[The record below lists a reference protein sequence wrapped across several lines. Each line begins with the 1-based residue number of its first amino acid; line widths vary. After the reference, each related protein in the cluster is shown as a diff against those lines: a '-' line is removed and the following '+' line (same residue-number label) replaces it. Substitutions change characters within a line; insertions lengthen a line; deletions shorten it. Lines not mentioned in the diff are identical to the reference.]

1 MILYEFRSAPVR
13 GAYAA
18 IALLMTMFF
27 MLWCAASASAAFSS
41 PQPISGAD
49 AATKGP
55 AVAQDSSSSQIVAWV
70 RASDKHVLARR
81 VTDAGVLGN
90 TLDLS
95 SEADKSDTTPAVATA
110 DPTGAVTVVWMRAAD
125 QHVVAVRI
133 PAGGAP
139 GSVIDVSGGMVAASS
154 QSNAAADGLGNVHV
168 VWRNGSN
175 SHVTSRTLSPG
186 GSVGSATDVSATD
199 PEAAL
204 WGTAPNVTADA
215 SGNRFFTYHRNTDCH
230 IMLRALS
237 SAGVLGP
244 AIDVSQQPFKAVG
257 DTSPSVATAGG
268 NVVLV
273 WHRDGDIYDHADDTV
288 YFNFVTGG
296 TTPGTPTQLSADGDV
311 SMMGIG
317 ISGGPDGNFG
327 VTWQGRTSA
336 EVWYRGIGSNGAPL
350 GSPQQLSSGASK
362 ADGAPAVGIGPS
374 AGTAVAWSAAD
385 GTVNLTSS
393 TGTYSPPPVIP
404 AIGKPTLYL
413 VKGSVALKGT
423 KLRFKVTCAGAAC
436 AGKAKFTDRKRKK
449 VWAKG
454 AFSLGV
460 GKTTQFT
467 VKLNAKARAKLRKSG
482 SLKGYL
488 SVSVTGGS
496 STGAA
501 VKLRRR

>member
-1 MILYEFRSAPVR
+1 MNLYTRRTAVTLIAATVSA
-13 GAYAA
+13 
-18 IALLMTMFF
+18 LCL
-27 MLWCAASASAAFSS
+27 ASPAGAAFSS

-55 AVAQDSSSSQIVAWV
+55 AVAQDSASSQIVAWV
-70 RASDKHVLARR
+70 RASDKHVLSRR
-81 VTDAGVLGN
+81 ATDAGVLGT
-90 TLDLS
+90 TLDVSL
-95 SEADKSDTTPAVATA
+95 EANKSDSTSVVATA
-110 DPTGAVTVVWMRAAD
+110 DPTGAVTLVWMRAAD

-139 GSVIDVSGGMVAASS
+139 GGVIDVSGGMVAASS

-186 GSVGSATDVSATD
+186 GSVGAATDVSATD

-237 SAGVLGP
+237 SGGVLGP

-257 DTSPSVATAGG
+257 DTSPSIATAGG

-288 YFNFVTGG
+288 YFNLVTGG
-296 TTPGTPTQLSADGDV
+296 TTPGTPTQLSATGDV

-317 ISGGPDGNFG
+317 AAAGPDGNFG
-327 VTWQGRTSA
+327 VTWQGRTSG
-336 EVWYRGIGSNGAPL
+336 EVWFRGIGTGGTPL
-350 GSPQQLSSGASK
+350 GTPQQLSAGASK
-362 ADGAPAVGIGPS
+362 ADGAPAIGIGPS

-393 TGTYSPPPVIP
+393 TGTYSPPAKISQGVPKVV
-404 AIGKPTLYL
+404 L
-413 VKGSVALKGT
+413 VKGSAALKGT
-423 KLRFKVTCAGAAC
+423 KLRFKVSCEGANCAGS
-436 AGKAKFTDRKRKK
+436 AKLTDRKRKK
-449 VWAKG
+449 IWAK
-454 AFSLGV
+454 AKFSLGA
-460 GKTTQFT
+460 GATKQIT
-467 VKLNAKARAKLRKSG
+467 VKLNSKARAKLRKSG
-482 SLKGYL
+482 SLRGFL
-488 SVSVTGGS
+488 SVNVTGGS
-496 STGAA
+496 PTGAA

>member
-1 MILYEFRSAPVR
+1 MTLIATTVSA
-13 GAYAA
+13 
-18 IALLMTMFF
+18 LCL
-27 MLWCAASASAAFSS
+27 ASPASAAFSS

-81 VTDAGVLGN
+81 ATDAGVLGT

-95 SEADKSDTTPAVATA
+95 LEANKSDSTSVVATA
-110 DPTGAVTVVWMRAAD
+110 DPAGAVTLVWMRAAD

-139 GSVIDVSGGMVAASS
+139 GSVIDVSGGMVAGSS

-186 GSVGSATDVSATD
+186 GSVGAATDVSATD

-237 SAGVLGP
+237 SGGVLGP
-244 AIDVSQQPFKAVG
+244 AVDVSQQPFKAVG
-257 DTSPSVATAGG
+257 DTSPSIATAGG

-296 TTPGTPTQLSADGDV
+296 TTPGTPTQLSATGDV

-317 ISGGPDGNFG
+317 ISGGPDGSFG

-336 EVWYRGIGSNGAPL
+336 EVWYRGIGSTGTPL
-350 GSPQQLSSGASK
+350 LAPQQLSSGASNSD
-362 ADGAPAVGIGPS
+362 AAPALGIGPS
-374 AGTAVAWSAAD
+374 AGTAVAWTAAD
-385 GTVNLTSS
+385 GSVNLTSS
-393 TGTYSPPPVIP
+393 TGTYSPPPKP
-404 AIGKPTLYL
+404 AQGTPKVTLL
-413 VKGSVALKGT
+413 KGSVALKGT
-423 KLRFKVTCAGAAC
+423 KLRFKVSCAGAAC
-436 AGKAKFTDRKRKK
+436 AGSAKFTDRGRKK

-454 AFSLGV
+454 AFSLAN

-467 VKLNAKARAKLRKSG
+467 VKLNAKARKKLRKSR

-488 SVSVTGGS
+488 SINVAGGS
-496 STGAA
+496 PTGAA